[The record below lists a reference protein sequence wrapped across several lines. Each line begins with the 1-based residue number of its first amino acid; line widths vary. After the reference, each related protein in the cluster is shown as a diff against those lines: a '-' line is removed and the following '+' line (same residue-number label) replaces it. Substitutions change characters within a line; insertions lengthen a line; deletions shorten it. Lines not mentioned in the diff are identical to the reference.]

1 MSTDCRLSLAL
12 FSQAVFVIRVM
23 ENLIPS
29 EVYSSLILQYLYDA
43 VIVTDMEFRII
54 NWNLAAERIYGFTA
68 KEVIGQYTGSI
79 LKTEQNETTRE
90 SRISELQTNGIW
102 QGEVYQYNK
111 NSQKL
116 KIRSAASFLKD
127 KSGHTIGLIAI
138 NRDITEESK
147 FQEELADR
155 EERFRMSFDNAG
167 VGVCLLDLDGRFI
180 RVNKK
185 LESMLGYESDEL
197 IGRRSNEFAYEED
210 KQVFDTFRELAL
222 SGSKENMIYEKRF
235 FSKDQNILW
244 VEISN
249 TLVKDRNG
257 KPSYFVVHLNDI
269 TDRKNAELH
278 LLNAKKEAE
287 RANQAKS
294 EFVANMSHEIRTP
307 LNGVIGFNELLLTT
321 NLNSDQ
327 REYVQNAIS
336 SAHGLL
342 GIINDVLDFSKIEAG
357 KLVLNEVTSNLEQI
371 INDSLGVLKWKANE
385 KGIDLKLEV
394 GLELPKIILVD
405 ATRLRQ
411 ILINLLGNAVKFTEV
426 GEVVLKVSSAQ
437 ASPQKTKL
445 EFIITDTGIGISEE
459 QKTHLFQSFWQGESN
474 STRRYGGTGLGLR
487 ITKSLLDLMGGEIE
501 VQSKLGIGTE
511 FRFVIEC
518 SAGGQASNQT
528 VSSENELQNE
538 LFANVHHP
546 VLNEISPKILVVEDN
561 EMNRDLLKRMIQK
574 YIPKAQ
580 IVEAVDG
587 LEGVRFF
594 REIIPDLVFMDVQ
607 MPNMDGLEAVTEIRK
622 QPSGFSVPII
632 ALTAGAL
639 YEERKKCFDVG
650 MDQFLTKPIDIL
662 ALNQILFRYLNR

>member
-1 MSTDCRLSLAL
+1 
-12 FSQAVFVIRVM
+12 M

-43 VIVTDMEFRII
+43 VIVTDLEFRITS
-54 NWNLAAERIYGFTA
+54 WNLAAERIYGFTA
-68 KEVIGQYTGSI
+68 KEVIGESTI
-79 LKTEQNETTRE
+79 TVLKTEQNHSTRDL
-90 SRISELQTNGIW
+90 RISELQSKGIW
-102 QGEVYQYNK
+102 QGEVFQYTK
-111 NSQKL
+111 GSERL
-116 KIRSAASFLKD
+116 TIRSAASLLKD
-127 KSGHTIGLIAI
+127 KSGKTIGVIAI
-138 NRDITEESK
+138 NRDITEENK
-147 FQEELADR
+147 IQEELADS

-167 VGVCLLDLDGRFI
+167 VGVCILDLDGRFV

-185 LESMLGYESDEL
+185 LESMLGYFEKEL
-197 IGRRSNEFAYEED
+197 IGRKTNEFAYEED
-210 KQVFDTFRELAL
+210 KQLFDSFREAAL

-235 FSKDQNILW
+235 FSKDRNILW

-257 KPSYFVVHLNDI
+257 NACYFVVHMNDI
-269 TDRKNAELH
+269 TGRKSAEFH
-278 LLNAKKEAE
+278 LLSAIKEAE

-321 NLNSDQ
+321 SLDSDQ
-327 REYVQNAIS
+327 KEYVRNAIS

-342 GIINDVLDFSKIEAG
+342 GIINDVLDISKIEAG
-357 KLVLNEVTSNLEQI
+357 KLVLNEVTSNLKQI
-371 INDSLGVLKWKANE
+371 IKDSLGVLKWKASE
-385 KGIDLKLEV
+385 KGIQLTLEE
-394 GLELPKIILVD
+394 GPNLPEIILVD

-426 GEVVLKVSSAQ
+426 GGVVLKVN
-437 ASPQKTKL
+437 ASPKTHQKTKL
-445 EFIITDTGIGISEE
+445 EFTITDTGIGIPEE
-459 QKTHLFQSFWQGESN
+459 HKSHLFQSFWQGESN

-487 ITKSLLDLMGGEIE
+487 ITKSLLDLMGGDIE
-501 VQSKLGIGTE
+501 VQSKPGFGTE
-511 FRFVIEC
+511 FQFVIEC
-518 SAGGQASNQT
+518 MCIDQT
-528 VSSENELQNE
+528 SMVDTQDESEIQTEL
-538 LFANVHHP
+538 LANFQQST
-546 VLNEISPKILVVEDN
+546 LNEISPNILVVEDN
-561 EMNRDLLKRMIQK
+561 EMNRELLKRMIHK

-580 IVEAVDG
+580 IEEAVDG

-594 REIIPDLVFMDVQ
+594 RESKPDLVFMDVQ
-607 MPNMDGLEAVTEIRK
+607 MPNMDGLEAATEIRK
-622 QPSGFSVPII
+622 HPSGAKVPII

>member
-1 MSTDCRLSLAL
+1 
-12 FSQAVFVIRVM
+12 M

-68 KEVIGQYTGSI
+68 KEVIGQSTVSI

-90 SRISELQTNGIW
+90 DRISELQTNGIW

-111 NSQKL
+111 NLQKL

-127 KSGHTIGLIAI
+127 KSGQTIGLIAI

-155 EERFRMSFDNAG
+155 EERFRMSFDYAG

-185 LESMLGYESDEL
+185 LESMLGYESYEL

-210 KQVFDTFRELAL
+210 KQVFDSFRELAL

-235 FSKDQNILW
+235 FSKNQNILW

-321 NLNSDQ
+321 NLTSDQ

-342 GIINDVLDFSKIEAG
+342 GIINDILDFSKIEAG
-357 KLVLNEVTSNLEQI
+357 KLVLNEVTSSLEQI

-394 GLELPKIILVD
+394 GLDLPKIILVD

-411 ILINLLGNAVKFTEV
+411 ILINLLGNAVKFTEI
-426 GEVVLKVSSAQ
+426 GGVVLKVNAAQ

-459 QKTHLFQSFWQGESN
+459 QKSHLFQSFWQGESN

-501 VQSKLGIGTE
+501 VQSKLGVGTE

-518 SAGGQASNQT
+518 STEGQTPNQT
-528 VSSENELQNE
+528 VALENEREKDFVSNR
-538 LFANVHHP
+538 NHP
-546 VLNEISPKILVVEDN
+546 KLNEISPKILVVEDN
-561 EMNRDLLKRMIQK
+561 EMNRDLLRRMILK
-574 YIPKAQ
+574 YIPKAK

-587 LEGVRFF
+587 LEGVRIF
-594 REIIPDLVFMDVQ
+594 RESIPDLVFMDVQ

-622 QPSGFSVPII
+622 QPSGHSVPIV

-662 ALNQILFRYLNR
+662 ALNQILFHYLNQ

>member
-1 MSTDCRLSLAL
+1 
-12 FSQAVFVIRVM
+12 M

-29 EVYSSLILQYLYDA
+29 EVYSSQILQYLYDA
-43 VIVTDMEFRII
+43 VIVTDMEFRIT

-68 KEVIGQYTGSI
+68 SEVVGHSTISI
-79 LKTEQNETTRE
+79 LKTEQDESTRE
-90 SRISELQTNGIW
+90 SRITELQTKGIW
-102 QGEVYQYNK
+102 QGEVFQYNK
-111 NSQKL
+111 KSEKL
-116 KIRSAASFLKD
+116 KIRSAVSFLKD
-127 KSGHTIGLIAI
+127 KLGHTIGLIAI
-138 NRDITEESK
+138 NRDITDESK

-155 EERFRMSFDNAG
+155 EERFRMTFDNAG
-167 VGVCLLDLDGRFI
+167 VGVCLLDLDGSFV

-185 LESMLGYESDEL
+185 LESMLGYDSTEL
-197 IGRRSNEFAYEED
+197 IGKKSNEFAYEED
-210 KQVFDTFRELAL
+210 KQVFDSFRELAL

-235 FSKDQNILW
+235 FSKNQNILW

-269 TDRKNAELH
+269 TDRKNAEFH

-321 NLNSDQ
+321 NLTVDQ
-327 REYVQNAIS
+327 REFVQNAIS

-385 KGIDLKLEV
+385 KGIELKLEM
-394 GLELPKIILVD
+394 GSELPKIISVD

-411 ILINLLGNAVKFTEV
+411 ILINLLGNAVKFTEEGGV
-426 GEVVLKVSSAQ
+426 ILKVNSAPT
-437 ASPQKTKL
+437 AKEKTKL
-445 EFIITDTGIGISEE
+445 EFTITDTGIGISEE
-459 QKTHLFQSFWQGESN
+459 QKSHLFQSFWQGESN

-487 ITKSLLDLMGGEIE
+487 ITKSLLDLMGGQIE
-501 VQSKLGIGTE
+501 VQSKLGVGTE
-511 FRFVIEC
+511 FRFIIEC
-518 SAGGQASNQT
+518 GAVGTVTNQT
-528 VSSENELQNE
+528 ISSRNELQNE
-538 LFANVHHP
+538 LFANNNHP
-546 VLNEISPKILVVEDN
+546 VLSEISPKILVVEDN
-561 EMNRDLLKRMIQK
+561 EMNRDLLKRMIHK
-574 YIPKAQ
+574 YIP
-580 IVEAVDG
+580 EAKITEALDG

-594 REIIPDLVFMDVQ
+594 LESKPDLIFMDVQ
-607 MPNMDGLEAVTEIRK
+607 MPNMDGLEAATEIRK
-622 QPSGFSVPII
+622 QTTGRSVPII

-662 ALNQILFRYLNR
+662 ALNQILFHYLNR

>member
-1 MSTDCRLSLAL
+1 M
-12 FSQAVFVIRVM
+12 IWVM

-68 KEVIGQYTGSI
+68 KEVIGQSTVSI

-90 SRISELQTNGIW
+90 GRISELQTKGIW

-111 NSQKL
+111 NLQKL

-127 KSGHTIGLIAI
+127 KSGQTIGLIAI

-167 VGVCLLDLDGRFI
+167 VGVCLLDLDGRFV

-185 LESMLGYESDEL
+185 LESMLGYESYEL

-210 KQVFDTFRELAL
+210 KQVFDSFRELAL

-235 FSKDQNILW
+235 FSKNQNILW

-249 TLVKDRNG
+249 TLVKDRSG

-321 NLNSDQ
+321 NLTSDQ

-342 GIINDVLDFSKIEAG
+342 GIINDILDFSKIEAG
-357 KLVLNEVTSNLEQI
+357 KLVLNEVTSSLEQI

-411 ILINLLGNAVKFTEV
+411 ILINLLGNAVKFTEI
-426 GEVVLKVSSAQ
+426 GGVVLKVSAAQ
-437 ASPQKTKL
+437 VSPQKTKL

-459 QKTHLFQSFWQGESN
+459 QKSHLFQSFWQGESN

-501 VQSKLGIGTE
+501 VQSKLGVGTE

-518 SAGGQASNQT
+518 SSEGQTPNQT
-528 VSSENELQNE
+528 VALENELDKDFVSNR
-538 LFANVHHP
+538 NHP
-546 VLNEISPKILVVEDN
+546 KLNQISPKILVVEDN
-561 EMNRDLLKRMIQK
+561 EMNRNLLKRMILK
-574 YIPKAQ
+574 YIPKAK

-594 REIIPDLVFMDVQ
+594 RDLIPDLVFMDVQ

-622 QPSGFSVPII
+622 QPSGHSVPIV

-662 ALNQILFRYLNR
+662 ALNQILFHYLNQ

>member
-1 MSTDCRLSLAL
+1 
-12 FSQAVFVIRVM
+12 M

-68 KEVIGQYTGSI
+68 KEVIGQSTVSI

-90 SRISELQTNGIW
+90 GRISELQTKGIW

-111 NSQKL
+111 NLQKL

-127 KSGHTIGLIAI
+127 KSGQTIGLIAI

-167 VGVCLLDLDGRFI
+167 VGVCLLDLDGRFV

-185 LESMLGYESDEL
+185 LESMLGYESYEL

-210 KQVFDTFRELAL
+210 KQVFDSFRELAL

-235 FSKDQNILW
+235 FSKNQNILW

-249 TLVKDRNG
+249 TLVKDRSG

-321 NLNSDQ
+321 NLTSDQ

-342 GIINDVLDFSKIEAG
+342 GIINDILDFSKIEAG
-357 KLVLNEVTSNLEQI
+357 KLVLNEVTSSLEQI

-411 ILINLLGNAVKFTEV
+411 ILINLLGNAVKFTEI
-426 GEVVLKVSSAQ
+426 GGVVLKVSAAQ
-437 ASPQKTKL
+437 VSPQKTKL

-459 QKTHLFQSFWQGESN
+459 QKSHLFQSFWQGESN

-501 VQSKLGIGTE
+501 VQSKLGVGTE

-518 SAGGQASNQT
+518 SSEGQTPNQT
-528 VSSENELQNE
+528 VALENELDKDFVSNR
-538 LFANVHHP
+538 NHP
-546 VLNEISPKILVVEDN
+546 KLNQISPKILVVEDN
-561 EMNRDLLKRMIQK
+561 EMNRNLLKRMILK
-574 YIPKAQ
+574 YIPKAK

-594 REIIPDLVFMDVQ
+594 RDLIPDLVFMDVQ

-622 QPSGFSVPII
+622 QPSGHSVPIV

-662 ALNQILFRYLNR
+662 ALNQILFHYLNQ

>member
-1 MSTDCRLSLAL
+1 
-12 FSQAVFVIRVM
+12 M

-43 VIVTDMEFRII
+43 VIVTDLEFRITS
-54 NWNLAAERIYGFTA
+54 WNLAAERIYGFTA
-68 KEVIGQYTGSI
+68 KEVIGESTI
-79 LKTEQNETTRE
+79 TVLKTEQNHSTRDL
-90 SRISELQTNGIW
+90 RISELQSKGIW
-102 QGEVYQYNK
+102 QGEVFQYTK
-111 NSQKL
+111 GSERL
-116 KIRSAASFLKD
+116 TIRSAASLLKD
-127 KSGHTIGLIAI
+127 KSGKTIGVIAI
-138 NRDITEESK
+138 NRDITEENK
-147 FQEELADR
+147 IQEELADS

-167 VGVCLLDLDGRFI
+167 VGVCILDLDGRFV

-185 LESMLGYESDEL
+185 LESMLGYFEKEL
-197 IGRRSNEFAYEED
+197 IGRKTNEFAYEED
-210 KQVFDTFRELAL
+210 KQLFDSFREAAL

-235 FSKDQNILW
+235 FSKDRNILW

-257 KPSYFVVHLNDI
+257 NACYFVVHMNDI
-269 TDRKNAELH
+269 TGRKSAEFH
-278 LLNAKKEAE
+278 LLSAIKEAE

-321 NLNSDQ
+321 SLDSDQ
-327 REYVQNAIS
+327 KEYVRNAIS

-342 GIINDVLDFSKIEAG
+342 GIINDVLDISKIEAG
-357 KLVLNEVTSNLEQI
+357 KLVLNEVTSNLKQI
-371 INDSLGVLKWKANE
+371 IKDSLGVLKWKASE
-385 KGIDLKLEV
+385 KGIQLTLEE
-394 GLELPKIILVD
+394 GPNLPEIILVD

-426 GEVVLKVSSAQ
+426 GGVVLKVN
-437 ASPQKTKL
+437 ASPKTHQKTKL
-445 EFIITDTGIGISEE
+445 EFTITDTGIGIPEE
-459 QKTHLFQSFWQGESN
+459 HKSHLFQSFWQGESN

-501 VQSKLGIGTE
+501 VQSKPGFGTE
-511 FRFVIEC
+511 FQFVIEC
-518 SAGGQASNQT
+518 MCIDQT
-528 VSSENELQNE
+528 SMVDTQDESEIQTEL
-538 LFANVHHP
+538 LANFQQST
-546 VLNEISPKILVVEDN
+546 LNEISPNILVVEDN
-561 EMNRDLLKRMIQK
+561 EMNRELLKRMIHK

-580 IVEAVDG
+580 IEEAVDG

-594 REIIPDLVFMDVQ
+594 RESKPDLVFMDVQ
-607 MPNMDGLEAVTEIRK
+607 MPNMDGLEAATEIRK
-622 QPSGFSVPII
+622 HPSGAKVPII

>member
-1 MSTDCRLSLAL
+1 
-12 FSQAVFVIRVM
+12 M

-43 VIVTDMEFRII
+43 VIVTDLEFRITS
-54 NWNLAAERIYGFTA
+54 WNLAAERIYGFTA
-68 KEVIGQYTGSI
+68 KEVIGESTI
-79 LKTEQNETTRE
+79 TVLKTEQNHSTRDL
-90 SRISELQTNGIW
+90 RISELQSKGIW
-102 QGEVYQYNK
+102 QGEVFQYTK
-111 NSQKL
+111 GSERL
-116 KIRSAASFLKD
+116 TIRSAASLLKD
-127 KSGHTIGLIAI
+127 KSGKTIGVIAI
-138 NRDITEESK
+138 NRDITEENK
-147 FQEELADR
+147 IQEELADS

-167 VGVCLLDLDGRFI
+167 VGVCILDLDGRFV

-185 LESMLGYESDEL
+185 LESMLGYFEKEL
-197 IGRRSNEFAYEED
+197 IGRKTNEFAYEED
-210 KQVFDTFRELAL
+210 KQLFDSFREAAL

-235 FSKDQNILW
+235 FSKDRNILW

-257 KPSYFVVHLNDI
+257 NACYFVVHMNDI
-269 TDRKNAELH
+269 TGRKSAEFR
-278 LLNAKKEAE
+278 LLSAIKEAE

-321 NLNSDQ
+321 SLDSDQ
-327 REYVQNAIS
+327 KEYVRNAIS

-342 GIINDVLDFSKIEAG
+342 GIINDVLDISKIEAG
-357 KLVLNEVTSNLEQI
+357 KLVLNEVTSNLKQI
-371 INDSLGVLKWKANE
+371 IKDSLGVLKWKASE
-385 KGIDLKLEV
+385 KGIQLTLEE
-394 GLELPKIILVD
+394 GPNLPEIILVD

-426 GEVVLKVSSAQ
+426 GGVVLKVN
-437 ASPQKTKL
+437 ASPKTHQKTKL
-445 EFIITDTGIGISEE
+445 EFTITDTGIGIPEE
-459 QKTHLFQSFWQGESN
+459 HKSHLFQSFWQGESN

-501 VQSKLGIGTE
+501 VQSKPGFGTE
-511 FRFVIEC
+511 FQFVIEC
-518 SAGGQASNQT
+518 MCIDQT
-528 VSSENELQNE
+528 SMVDTQDESEIQTEL
-538 LFANVHHP
+538 LANFQQST
-546 VLNEISPKILVVEDN
+546 LNEISPNILVVEDN
-561 EMNRDLLKRMIQK
+561 EMNRELLKRMIHK

-580 IVEAVDG
+580 IEEAVDG

-594 REIIPDLVFMDVQ
+594 RESKPDLVFMDVQ
-607 MPNMDGLEAVTEIRK
+607 MPNMDGLEAATEIRK
-622 QPSGFSVPII
+622 HPSGAKVPII

>member
-1 MSTDCRLSLAL
+1 
-12 FSQAVFVIRVM
+12 M

-68 KEVIGQYTGSI
+68 KEVIGQSTVSI

-90 SRISELQTNGIW
+90 DRISELQTNGIW

-111 NSQKL
+111 NLQKL

-127 KSGHTIGLIAI
+127 KSGQTIGLIAI

-185 LESMLGYESDEL
+185 LESMLGYESYEL

-210 KQVFDTFRELAL
+210 KQVFDSFRELAL

-235 FSKDQNILW
+235 FSKNQNILW

-257 KPSYFVVHLNDI
+257 KPSYFVVHINDI

-321 NLNSDQ
+321 NLTSDQ

-342 GIINDVLDFSKIEAG
+342 GIINDILDFSKIEAG
-357 KLVLNEVTSNLEQI
+357 KLVLNEVTSSLEQI

-411 ILINLLGNAVKFTEV
+411 ILINLLGNAVKFTEI
-426 GEVVLKVSSAQ
+426 GGVVLKVNAAQ

-459 QKTHLFQSFWQGESN
+459 QKSHLFQSFWQGESN

-501 VQSKLGIGTE
+501 VQSKLGVGTE

-518 SAGGQASNQT
+518 STEGQTPNQT
-528 VSSENELQNE
+528 VALETEREKDFVSNRN
-538 LFANVHHP
+538 HP
-546 VLNEISPKILVVEDN
+546 KLNEISPKILVVEDN
-561 EMNRDLLKRMIQK
+561 EMNRDLLKRMILK
-574 YIPKAQ
+574 YIPKAK

-587 LEGVRFF
+587 LEGVRIF
-594 REIIPDLVFMDVQ
+594 RESIPDLVFMDVQ

-622 QPSGFSVPII
+622 QPSGHSVPIV

-662 ALNQILFRYLNR
+662 ALNQILFHYLNQ